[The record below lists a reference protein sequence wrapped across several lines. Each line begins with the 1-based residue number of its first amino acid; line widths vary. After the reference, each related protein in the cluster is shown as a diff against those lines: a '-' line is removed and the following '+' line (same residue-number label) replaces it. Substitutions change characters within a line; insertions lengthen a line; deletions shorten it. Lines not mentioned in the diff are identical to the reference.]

1 MNNLNSQIV
10 TFSIMFLVGILFNP
24 MNVLAYRLSDI
35 YISLTLIYGGL
46 LMASNMVW
54 SHQIVHYLT
63 MGHFSL
69 NIFMLGIMMSL
80 FCVFLL
86 RYQVFIDD
94 KNWLKRMIGHHST
107 AITTTKQLLD
117 NRKYKEND
125 IIFRLAKD
133 IVVNQEYEIAA
144 MKNFI

>member
-1 MNNLNSQIV
+1 
-10 TFSIMFLVGILFNP
+10 MFLVGILFNP

-35 YISLTLIYGGL
+35 YISITLIYGGL

-69 NIFMLGIMMSL
+69 NIFIVGIMMSL

-133 IVVNQEYEIAA
+133 IVVNQEYEIAS

>member
-1 MNNLNSQIV
+1 
-10 TFSIMFLVGILFNP
+10 
-24 MNVLAYRLSDI
+24 
-35 YISLTLIYGGL
+35 
-46 LMASNMVW
+46 MASNMVW

-69 NIFMLGIMMSL
+69 NIFILGIMMSL
-80 FCVFLL
+80 FCVYLL
-86 RYQVFIDD
+86 RHQVFIDD

-133 IVVNQEYEIAA
+133 IVVNQEYEIAS

>member
-1 MNNLNSQIV
+1 MNNLNSHFV
-10 TFSIMFLVGILFNP
+10 TFIIMFLVGILFNP

-35 YISLTLIYGGL
+35 YISITLIYSGL

-69 NIFMLGIMMSL
+69 NIFILGIMMSL
-80 FCVFLL
+80 FCVYLL
-86 RYQVFIDD
+86 RHQVFIDD

-133 IVVNQEYEIAA
+133 IVVNQEYEIAS

>member
-133 IVVNQEYEIAA
+133 IVVNQEYEIAS

>member
-1 MNNLNSQIV
+1 MNNFNYHIV
-10 TFSIMFLVGILFNP
+10 MFIIMFLVGILFNP

-35 YISLTLIYGGL
+35 YISITLIYGGL

-69 NIFMLGIMMSL
+69 NIFIVGIMMSL

-86 RYQVFIDD
+86 RHQVFIDD

-133 IVVNQEYEIAA
+133 IVVNQEYEIAS

>member
-1 MNNLNSQIV
+1 MNNFNYHIV
-10 TFSIMFLVGILFNP
+10 MFIIMFLVGILFNP

-35 YISLTLIYGGL
+35 YISITLIYGGL

-69 NIFMLGIMMSL
+69 NIFILGIMMSL
-80 FCVFLL
+80 FCVYLL
-86 RYQVFIDD
+86 RHQVFIDD

-133 IVVNQEYEIAA
+133 IVVNQEYEIAS

>member
-10 TFSIMFLVGILFNP
+10 TFIIMFLVGILFNP

-35 YISLTLIYGGL
+35 YISITLIYSGL

-69 NIFMLGIMMSL
+69 NIFILGIMMSL
-80 FCVFLL
+80 FCVYLL
-86 RYQVFIDD
+86 RHQVFIDD

-133 IVVNQEYEIAA
+133 IVVNQEYEIAS

>member
-10 TFSIMFLVGILFNP
+10 TFIIMFLVGILFNP

-35 YISLTLIYGGL
+35 YISITLIYGGL

-69 NIFMLGIMMSL
+69 NIFILGIMMSL

-94 KNWLKRMIGHHST
+94 NNWLKRMIGHHST

-133 IVVNQEYEIAA
+133 IVVNQEYEIAS

>member
-69 NIFMLGIMMSL
+69 NIFILGIMMSL
-80 FCVFLL
+80 FCVYLL
-86 RYQVFIDD
+86 RHQVFIDD

-133 IVVNQEYEIAA
+133 IVVNQEYEIAS